1 MTDKSAAVATAPQ
14 INGKD
19 VAVHSI
25 KSIGT
30 GLYIGISAVGSLVK
44 YGTAHAVHL
53 VDKTQAVILTAHEIE
68 TRKELVLEKF
78 HNSLSGFDPN
88 KLTE

>member
-88 KLTE
+88 TLTA

>member
-1 MTDKSAAVATAPQ
+1 MATNTAATAVAPQ

-19 VAVHSI
+19 VAVHTI

-53 VDKTQAVILTAHEIE
+53 ADKTQTVIGTAEEIE
-68 TRKELVLEKF
+68 ARKEIFLEKY
-78 HNSLSGFDPN
+78 HNALSGFKPEIV
-88 KLTE
+88 K

>member
-1 MTDKSAAVATAPQ
+1 MTDNSAVAAATPQ

-19 VAVHSI
+19 VAVHTV

-53 VDKTQAVILTAHEIE
+53 IDKNQSVILTAHEIE
-68 TRKELVLEKF
+68 TRKELVLEKY
-78 HNSLSGFDPN
+78 HNILSGYKPEIV
-88 KLTE
+88 K

>member
-1 MTDKSAAVATAPQ
+1 MEQTPEATAVAPA

-19 VAVHSI
+19 VAVHTV

-68 TRKELVLEKF
+68 TRKELVLEKY
-78 HNSLSGFDPN
+78 HNILSGYKPEIV
-88 KLTE
+88 K